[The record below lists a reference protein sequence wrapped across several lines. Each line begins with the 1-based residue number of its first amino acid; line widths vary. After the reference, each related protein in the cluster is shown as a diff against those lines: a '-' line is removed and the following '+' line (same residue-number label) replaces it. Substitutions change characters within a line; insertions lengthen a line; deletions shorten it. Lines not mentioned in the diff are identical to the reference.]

1 MLKNQKFFSTNV
13 GKLINNNFK
22 NSNINFIRSADNL
35 SNSILANKLRDNSK
49 FLKNLTGDNINF
61 YYTGPNSG
69 IINKYYG
76 RNRRFRKKVD
86 GHVGTIFDIDSL
98 RKNDTIQKNIPT
110 KSKSVRSEAK
120 QYFPVGDHQFY
131 GVNKTV
137 FTDGRSV
144 VSPQGFTLFSPKDMG
159 FIQNN
164 FSDTLENIK
173 ERFISQI
180 PTKEVF
186 ITETSRRILESL
198 GDNKKNKEETREEV
212 RYKDRPIRKNNIILR
227 KPEIKY
233 KKERIYETPEMIH
246 KSILEY
252 PEE

>member
-1 MLKNQKFFSTNV
+1 MLKNRKFFSTNV

-22 NSNINFIRSADNL
+22 NSNINFIRSANNL
-35 SNSILANKLRDNSK
+35 PNPILANKLRDNSK
-49 FLKNLTGDNINF
+49 FLKNLTNDNINF

-69 IINKYYG
+69 VINKYYG

-86 GHVGTIFDIDSL
+86 GHVGTLFNDSL
-98 RKNDTIQKNIPT
+98 GKKNIIQRNIPT
-110 KSKSVRSEAK
+110 KSNLVRSEAK
-120 QYFPVGDHQFY
+120 QYFPVGDQFY

-144 VSPQGFTLFSPKDMG
+144 VSPQGFTLFSPEDMG
-159 FIQNN
+159 FAQNN
-164 FSDTLENIK
+164 FSNILENVK
-173 ERFISQI
+173 EKIISQV

-198 GDNKKNKEETREEV
+198 GDNKENKKEIREDIKLE
-212 RYKDRPIRKNNIILR
+212 DRPIRKNNIILR
-227 KPEIKY
+227 RPEIKY
-233 KKERIYETPEMIH
+233 KKKRIYETPEMIH

>member
-1 MLKNQKFFSTNV
+1 MKYKIKRFS
-13 GKLINNNFK
+13 
-22 NSNINFIRSADNL
+22 
-35 SNSILANKLRDNSK
+35 
-49 FLKNLTGDNINF
+49 
-61 YYTGPNSG
+61 
-69 IINKYYG
+69 
-76 RNRRFRKKVD
+76 
-86 GHVGTIFDIDSL
+86 
-98 RKNDTIQKNIPT
+98 
-110 KSKSVRSEAK
+110 
-120 QYFPVGDHQFY
+120 
-131 GVNKTV
+131 
-137 FTDGRSV
+137 
-144 VSPQGFTLFSPKDMG
+144 
-159 FIQNN
+159 N
-164 FSDTLENIK
+164 FSEEIK

-212 RYKDRPIRKNNIILR
+212 RYKDRPVRKNNIILR